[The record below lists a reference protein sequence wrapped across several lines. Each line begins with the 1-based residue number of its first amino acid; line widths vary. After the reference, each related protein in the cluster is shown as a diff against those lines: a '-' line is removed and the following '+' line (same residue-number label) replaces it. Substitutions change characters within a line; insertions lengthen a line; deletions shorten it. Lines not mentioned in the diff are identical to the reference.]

1 MLAWFEAV
9 APIRQKFGFLLK
21 ALAFAASLNF
31 VGIGLAWAF
40 PEAGLAVSLGFAA
53 LSFALVITIMVM
65 AAERICTPYVNT
77 VLRMEALAAGDTR
90 SPIQYTHHTDC
101 VGRMTKAMTK
111 FGETIEKTTDLD
123 TQQRI
128 IAKMNH
134 ALSRL
139 AENDLTAEIREPFPG
154 DYEDMR
160 VNFNRGLG
168 TVSATMSKIRE
179 LAEHVLRGSDEIN
192 AASADLAQR
201 NERQAANLQVAS
213 NAMGGVTAALT
224 NTAAQA

>member
-1 MLAWFEAV
+1 MFTWFETI

-21 ALAFAASLNF
+21 TLVFAASLNF
-31 VGIGLAWAF
+31 VGIGLSRAF
-40 PEAGLAVSLGFAA
+40 PEAGLAVSLGFAT
-53 LSFALVITIMVM
+53 LSFALVITIMTI

-77 VLRMEALAAGDTR
+77 VVRMEALAAGDTR

-111 FGETIEKTTDLD
+111 FSETIEKTTDLD